1 MQTVHTCPILFEHRS
16 IVSRKQVCVLT
27 CYTLV
32 GLVCRPMSS
41 SFSSPYGNIYNRVGS
56 DTFGPSEGKQQCME
70 MQWHC
75 MFANVAEV
83 VKKDLYCAMRCHE
96 NSSRRIFVLK
106 LIFLLYWVDLW
117 SNCRRMM
124 GFKVSDHSTP
134 LWGVNSLRLT
144 LHLFLLIMNLFAQS

>member
-75 MFANVAEV
+75 MFANWKGVAYRIKV
-83 VKKDLYCAMRCHE
+83 FA
-96 NSSRRIFVLK
+96 SSWLCVSRVDGTQVLP
-106 LIFLLYWVDLW
+106 L
-117 SNCRRMM
+117 
-124 GFKVSDHSTP
+124 VSVPDGT
-134 LWGVNSLRLT
+134 
-144 LHLFLLIMNLFAQS
+144 MNLFNLFFGPLLWSVVFSARCVVSSSSALILERKSFREIF